1 MSNGTQPKETT
12 FLLVEDDENDV
23 LLLKREFKKA
33 PGHIILHV
41 VYDGDEAID
50 YLSRKGKFTDEDKHP
65 LPNIILLDLKMRR
78 VTGFEF
84 LEWLR
89 TKAPEPLRLIPVLVM
104 SSSSLEVDIQR
115 AYALGANAYMVKPA
129 DWNLFRKR
137 VADLGVYWAEHVET
151 PAVH

>member
-12 FLLVEDDENDV
+12 FLLVEDDDNDV

-33 PGHIILHV
+33 PGNIHLHV
-41 VYDGDEAID
+41 VNDGEEAIH
-50 YLSRKGKFTDEDKHP
+50 YLCRKGKFTNADKHP
-65 LPNIILLDLKMRR
+65 LPNVILLDLKMPRIN
-78 VTGFEF
+78 GFEF

-89 TKAPEPLRLIPVLVM
+89 TKAPEPLNLIPVLVM
-104 SSSSLEVDIQR
+104 SSSALESDVQK
-115 AYALGANAYMVKPA
+115 AYGLGANAYMVKPA
-129 DWNLFRKR
+129 DWHLFKKR